1 MSKGRKKLYRLL
13 AWFFSVVVATGALVG
28 CASKYGP
35 PPDGAKYGPPPASGY
50 NNTIQKD
57 AVEKDV

>member
-13 AWFFSVVVATGALVG
+13 AWFFSVVVATGTLVG

-35 PPDGAKYGPPPASGY
+35 PKEGKYGPPPASGY
-50 NNTIQKD
+50 NTIQKD